1 MEVLSKS
8 KDLRISNDV
17 FKKICRDLKSEIN
30 ENKKEIE
37 KLNELD
43 YKYSKKVVYPE
54 KLVKVIDEYREKEV
68 VIKETRNLLVAYYGD
83 PSVTIELCLQ
93 GLLNCQL
100 MNLLIDN
107 MCYGVNKLIVTLFI
121 EILKEYRIYDVV
133 TLNNYEN
140 VEDVEA
146 SLEFIDKMY
155 CVGDKNIYTICKHIN
170 GIDIEY
176 VPFGI
181 IDIYCEDDDFYEL
194 SREIFNYCFENGIEA
209 EVYDDMPVDEAINTL
224 NEYGEKYC
232 SIILTKDAE
241 AVKRFKEEMKSKF
254 VFANENPF
262 RDSVDRIPE
271 FL

>member
-54 KLVKVIDEYREKEV
+54 KLVKVVDEYREKEV

-93 GLLNCQL
+93 CLLNCQL

-241 AVKRFKEEMKSKF
+241 AVKRFKEEIKSKF

-262 RDSVDRIPE
+262 KDSVDRIPE